1 MSQQIALS
9 FFRARPP
16 LKWGIEMTRIC
27 VFCGSSNGDR
37 EVYPQ
42 AAAAFGSLLAE
53 HDIGLVYG
61 GASVGLM
68 GAVADAVL
76 RANGDVTGVIPQSLV
91 DKEIAHPSLT
101 NMHIVETMHERKALM
116 ANLSDGF
123 VALPG
128 GIGTLEE
135 LFEMWTWAQLGL
147 HDKPCVLLNIAGYYD
162 QLIGFLDKMTDSG
175 YLKEASRSQLQVACT
190 PEEAVIACQG
200 NAV

>member
-1 MSQQIALS
+1 
-9 FFRARPP
+9 
-16 LKWGIEMTRIC
+16 MTRIC

-42 AAAAFGSLLAE
+42 AATAFGSLLAE

-76 RANGDVTGVIPQSLV
+76 QANGDVTGVIPQSLV

-101 NMHIVETMHERKALM
+101 SMHIVETMHERKALM
-116 ANLSDGF
+116 AKLSDAF

-147 HDKPCVLLNIAGYYD
+147 HEKPCVLLNIAGYYD

-175 YLKEASRSQLQVACT
+175 YLKEASRLQLQVAYS
-190 PEEAVIACQG
+190 PEETLTACQG

>member
-1 MSQQIALS
+1 
-9 FFRARPP
+9 
-16 LKWGIEMTRIC
+16 
-27 VFCGSSNGDR
+27 
-37 EVYPQ
+37 
-42 AAAAFGSLLAE
+42 
-53 HDIGLVYG
+53 
-61 GASVGLM
+61 M

-116 ANLSDGF
+116 ADLSDGC
-123 VALPG
+123 VAIPG
-128 GIGTLEE
+128 GSGTVEE

-175 YLKEASRSQLQVACT
+175 YLKEASRLQLQVAYS
-190 PEEAVIACQG
+190 PEEAVIACEG
-200 NAV
+200 

>member
-1 MSQQIALS
+1 
-9 FFRARPP
+9 
-16 LKWGIEMTRIC
+16 MTRIC
-27 VFCGSSNGDR
+27 VFCGSSEGDR
-37 EVYPQ
+37 DAYPQ

-76 RANGDVTGVIPQSLV
+76 EANGDVTGVIPQSLV
-91 DKEIAHPSLT
+91 DKEIAHPGLT
-101 NMHIVETMHERKALM
+101 QMHIVDTMHERKALM
-116 ANLSDGF
+116 AKMSDGF

-147 HDKPCVLLNIAGYYD
+147 HDKPCVLLNVAGYYD
-162 QLIGFLDKMTDSG
+162 ELIGFLDKMTDSG
-175 YLKEASRSQLQVACT
+175 YLKQKSRSQLQVALS
-190 PEEAVIACQG
+190 PEEAVSACG
-200 NAV
+200 L

>member
-1 MSQQIALS
+1 
-9 FFRARPP
+9 
-16 LKWGIEMTRIC
+16 MTRIC

-53 HDIGLVYG
+53 HGIGLVYG

-68 GAVADAVL
+68 GVVADAVL

-91 DKEIAHPSLT
+91 DKEIAHPGLT
-101 NMHIVETMHERKALM
+101 QMHIVDTMHERKALM
-116 ANLSDGF
+116 AKMSDGF

-147 HDKPCVLLNIAGYYD
+147 HDKPCVLLNVAGYYD
-162 QLIGFLDKMTDSG
+162 ELIGFLDKMTDSG
-175 YLKEASRSQLQVACT
+175 YLKQKSRSQLQVALS
-190 PEEAVIACQG
+190 PEEAGSACG
-200 NAV
+200 L

>member
-1 MSQQIALS
+1 
-9 FFRARPP
+9 
-16 LKWGIEMTRIC
+16 MTRIC

-53 HDIGLVYG
+53 HGIGLVYG

-68 GAVADAVL
+68 GVVADAVL

-91 DKEIAHPSLT
+91 DKEIAHPGLT
-101 NMHIVETMHERKALM
+101 QMHIVDTMHERKALM
-116 ANLSDGF
+116 AKMSDGF

-147 HDKPCVLLNIAGYYD
+147 HDKPCVLLNVAGYYD
-162 QLIGFLDKMTDSG
+162 ELIGFLDKMTDSG
-175 YLKEASRSQLQVACT
+175 YLKQKSRSQLQVALS
-190 PEEAVIACQG
+190 PEEAVSACG
-200 NAV
+200 L

>member
-1 MSQQIALS
+1 
-9 FFRARPP
+9 
-16 LKWGIEMTRIC
+16 MTRIC
-27 VFCGSSNGDR
+27 VFCGSSNGDL
-37 EVYPQ
+37 EAY
-42 AAAAFGSLLAE
+42 AEGAAAFGSLLAQRN
-53 HDIGLVYG
+53 IGLVYG

-101 NMHIVETMHERKALM
+101 NLHIVETMHERKALM
-116 ANLSDGF
+116 ADLSDGF

-175 YLKEASRSQLQVACT
+175 YLKEASRLQLQVAYS
-190 PEEAVIACQG
+190 PEEALIACEG
-200 NAV
+200 

>member
-1 MSQQIALS
+1 
-9 FFRARPP
+9 
-16 LKWGIEMTRIC
+16 
-27 VFCGSSNGDR
+27 
-37 EVYPQ
+37 
-42 AAAAFGSLLAE
+42 
-53 HDIGLVYG
+53 
-61 GASVGLM
+61 M

-76 RANGDVTGVIPQSLV
+76 GANGDVTGVIPQSLV

-116 ANLSDGF
+116 ADLSDGF

-135 LFEMWTWAQLGL
+135 LFEMWTWAQLDL

-175 YLKEASRSQLQVACT
+175 YLKEASRLQLQVAYS
-190 PEEAVIACQG
+190 PEEAVIACAG
-200 NAV
+200 

>member
-1 MSQQIALS
+1 MN
-9 FFRARPP
+9 
-16 LKWGIEMTRIC
+16 RIC
-27 VFCGSSNGDR
+27 VFCGSSNGDL
-37 EVYPQ
+37 EAY
-42 AAAAFGSLLAE
+42 AKGAAAFGSLLAQRN
-53 HDIGLVYG
+53 IGLVYG

-91 DKEIAHPSLT
+91 DQEIAHPSLT

-116 ANLSDGF
+116 ADLSDGF

-147 HDKPCVLLNIAGYYD
+147 HDKPCVLLNTAGYYD

>member
-1 MSQQIALS
+1 MN
-9 FFRARPP
+9 
-16 LKWGIEMTRIC
+16 RIW
-27 VFCGSSNGDR
+27 VFCGSSNGDL
-37 EVYPQ
+37 EAY
-42 AAAAFGSLLAE
+42 AEGAAAFGSLLAQRN
-53 HDIGLVYG
+53 IGLVYG

-116 ANLSDGF
+116 ADLSDGF

-175 YLKEASRSQLQVACT
+175 YLKEASRLQLQVAYS
-190 PEEAVIACQG
+190 PEEALIACEG
-200 NAV
+200 

>member
-1 MSQQIALS
+1 MVISRLMLRVLRRS
-9 FFRARPP
+9 
-16 LKWGIEMTRIC
+16 L
-27 VFCGSSNGDR
+27 
-37 EVYPQ
+37 
-42 AAAAFGSLLAE
+42 GSLLAQRN
-53 HDIGLVYG
+53 IGLVYG

-116 ANLSDGF
+116 ADLSDGF

-135 LFEMWTWAQLGL
+135 LFEMWTWAQLDL

-175 YLKEASRSQLQVACT
+175 YLKKLVACN
-190 PEEAVIACQG
+190 CR
-200 NAV
+200 

>member
-1 MSQQIALS
+1 
-9 FFRARPP
+9 
-16 LKWGIEMTRIC
+16 MTRIC
-27 VFCGSSNGDR
+27 VFCGSSKGDL
-37 EVYPQ
+37 EAY
-42 AAAAFGSLLAE
+42 AEGAAAFGSLLAQRN
-53 HDIGLVYG
+53 IGLVYG

-116 ANLSDGF
+116 ADLSDSF

-135 LFEMWTWAQLGL
+135 LFEMWTWAQLGM
-147 HDKPCVLLNIAGYYD
+147 HDKPCVLLNIASYYD

-175 YLKEASRSQLQVACT
+175 YLKEASRLQLQVAYS
-190 PEEAVIACQG
+190 PEEAVIACEG
-200 NAV
+200 